1 MDMETTRMNALKWWI
16 SLAIVLC
23 IALPAGLAFAQA
35 AGLAAVGAP
44 DPAHGFPKWYLD
56 KNGLQLA
63 PCLDAGAAD
72 PCGLIA
78 AAALPNPAL
87 PVVFP
92 TNFPNEVFYNRAT
105 ARIDGIGGGA
115 FRADLG
121 IALEGAFGGA
131 TGTVTDGA
139 AAEVVFARF
148 RLRVTGGLVP
158 GATYALTA
166 PFGTRTFIAAATGT
180 INFTDNQGCA
190 PAPPACGFTLA
201 LATTNLWP
209 L

>member
-1 MDMETTRMNALKWWI
+1 MNALKWWI

-23 IALPAGLAFAQA
+23 IALPASLAFAQA

-105 ARIDGIGGGA
+105 ASIDGIGGGVS
-115 FRADLG
+115 RADLG
-121 IALEGAFGGA
+121 IALEGASVVRPA
-131 TGTVTDGA
+131 QSRTASRPKSCSLASASVSTVAWCRAHPTRRPTPSA
-139 AAEVVFARF
+139 AR
-148 RLRVTGGLVP
+148 RS
-158 GATYALTA
+158 
-166 PFGTRTFIAAATGT
+166 
-180 INFTDNQGCA
+180 
-190 PAPPACGFTLA
+190 
-201 LATTNLWP
+201 
-209 L
+209 

>member
-1 MDMETTRMNALKWWI
+1 MEKTRMKPRTLKWWI
-16 SLAIVLC
+16 SLAVVLC

-44 DPAHGFPKWYLD
+44 EPAHGFPKWYLD

-78 AAALPNPAL
+78 AGALPNPAL

-105 ARIDGIGGGA
+105 ARIDGIGGGVS
-115 FRADLG
+115 RADLG

-131 TGTVTDGA
+131 TTTVADSA
-139 AAEVVFARF
+139 APEIVFAPF
-148 RLRVTGGLVP
+148 RLRVNRG
-158 GATYALTA
+158 
-166 PFGTRTFIAAATGT
+166 
-180 INFTDNQGCA
+180 
-190 PAPPACGFTLA
+190 
-201 LATTNLWP
+201 
-209 L
+209 